1 LGTSAA
7 PVYFQP
13 VKHEK
18 NLLVDGGTYA
28 NNPAGIGF
36 ALAALKVK
44 AENIKLLSVGTGQV
58 DPNYKGPQREK
69 PKKKK

>member
-1 LGTSAA
+1 MDAGLATSGA

-13 VKHEK
+13 IKHE
-18 NLLVDGGTYA
+18 NNILLDGGTYA

-44 AENIKLLSVGTGQV
+44 AENIKLLSIGTG
-58 DPNYKGPQREK
+58 
-69 PKKKK
+69 